1 MGIVL
6 RDIDLDRVRRILLI
20 KPSSI
25 GDVVHTLPTLAALRK
40 RFPDRHITWVVER
53 EAGGIVL
60 GHPDVDQVLLSG
72 RKGWQR
78 ALKNPTKAAKAV
90 QELVAFVREL
100 RGGSYDLAIDLQG
113 LFKSGILA
121 LLSGARYRV
130 GFAPVRE
137 MAHRVLT
144 HTVPYPQGLHAVERY
159 LSLARCLGAD
169 GDPHAFFIAT
179 SLEDETR
186 VRGLLSQG
194 GIQVDEPK
202 VVLHPSARWGTK
214 LWEEERFGRLGDLL
228 AERLGARILLTGSEA
243 DGPTTA
249 GVVASMRY
257 RALNLA
263 GRLTLKEMVVL
274 LKQVSLMVTVD
285 SGPMHIAAALR
296 TPLVALF
303 GPTDPRWTGPYGP
316 HCTVLRKALPCSPCL
331 KRRCQIAEER
341 LCMRSIDVEEVL
353 EAVLFRYEQHLGG
366 NADG

>member
-6 RDIDLDRVRRILLI
+6 RDIDLNEVRRILLI

-40 RFPDRHITWVVER
+40 RFPDRYITWVVER
-53 EAGGIVL
+53 EAAGIVQ
-60 GHPDVDQVLLSG
+60 GHPDVDQILVSG

-78 ALKNPTKAAKAV
+78 ALKDPRNATKAV
-90 QELVAFVREL
+90 QELLAFVREL
-100 RGGSYDLAIDLQG
+100 RAGSYDLAIDLQG
-113 LFKSGILA
+113 LFKSAILT

-137 MAHRVLT
+137 MAHRALT
-144 HTVPYPQGLHAVERY
+144 HSVPYPHALHAVERY

-186 VRGLLSQG
+186 VRRFLSQS
-194 GIQVDEPK
+194 GISTDEPK
-202 VVLHPSARWGTK
+202 VVLHSSARWGTK

-228 AERLGARILLTGSEA
+228 AEKLGARILLTGSEA
-243 DGPTTA
+243 DGPITA
-249 GVVASMRY
+249 RIAASMRH

-263 GRLTLKEMVVL
+263 GKLTLKGLVAL
-274 LKQVSLMVTVD
+274 LKQTSLLVTVD
-285 SGPMHIAAALR
+285 SGPMHIAAALG

-316 HCTVLRKALPCSPCL
+316 NCTVLQKTIPCRPCL

-353 EAVLFRYEQHLGG
+353 EAALFRYGQHLGG
-366 NADG
+366 SDDG